1 MRKQLWA
8 GRVVAVAAFAIV
20 AGAPVV
26 NSHIGGLLDNWL
38 QGAVPMLAKWPV
50 SETPML
56 ARWPVSETPMLA
68 RWPESETPMILG
80 AGDTGA

>member
-1 MRKQLWA
+1 MRNQPWA
-8 GRVVAVAAFAIV
+8 GRVAAVAAFAIV

-26 NSHIGGLLDNWL
+26 NSHIGGLL
-38 QGAVPMLAKWPV
+38 GKWPV

-68 RWPESETPMILG
+68 RWPESETPMLAQVGG
-80 AGDTGA
+80 AM